1 MMQLGCVLH
10 MVQDWKK
17 NTMVRV
23 FMCVN
28 SKNKECGLFRAQWE
42 QTLHMLRIKAS
53 INAVFLDYHLQTID
67 DIYYIQS
74 NSQSLSSSN
83 LENVCNQPSLI
94 NCDSSEVTKR
104 NVDFKVTENYL
115 IEVNQMIRDH
125 CDKTAVVFMY
135 LPPPSLSDNEV
146 DKQYLHQLSLLTN
159 ELPPTLLVYGI
170 SPVISTTW

>member
-1 MMQLGCVLH
+1 MQLGCVLH

-94 NCDSSEVTKR
+94 TTR
-104 NVDFKVTENYL
+104 DF
-115 IEVNQMIRDH
+115 I
-125 CDKTAVVFMY
+125 
-135 LPPPSLSDNEV
+135 
-146 DKQYLHQLSLLTN
+146 LT
-159 ELPPTLLVYGI
+159 I
-170 SPVISTTW
+170 KSI